1 MKLTIALNKMANDE
15 LPDGTIIRAIKG
27 LSWAEV
33 IVRKGKDNSE
43 RKLENEY
50 ILKMMNLVGL
60 NGEVEVIEPEQKR
73 NKLEKLSFKKKIN
86 NPVSK
91 KMFYKINEIIDEI
104 NSQKS

>member
-1 MKLTIALNKMANDE
+1 MKLIIALYKMENDE
-15 LPDGTIIRAIKG
+15 LPDGTIIRAKKSF
-27 LSWAEV
+27 SWIEV
-33 IVRKGKDNSE
+33 IIRKGKNNSE
-43 RKLENEY
+43 RELENEY
-50 ILKMMNLVGL
+50 ILKMINLVGL

>member
-15 LPDGTIIRAIKG
+15 LPDGTIIRATKG
-27 LSWAEV
+27 LDWVEF
-33 IVRKGKDNSE
+33 IIHKEKYNRE
-43 RKLENEY
+43 FENEY

-60 NGEVEVIEPEQKR
+60 NGEVEVIEPKQKR
-73 NKLEKLSFKKKIN
+73 NRLEKLSFKKKIN
-86 NPVSK
+86 NPVAK